1 MWNTYIASAA
11 ASRNV
16 RLSAGVRGVSY
27 VGGRGVRV
35 RGRGIEGTDASRI
48 AHAYTRS
55 PNRAEKALTSRR
67 GLFNFS

>member
-1 MWNTYIASAA
+1 MWNTYIASA
-11 ASRNV
+11 SRNV
-16 RLSAGVRGVSY
+16 RLSAAFRTLEEG
-27 VGGRGVRV
+27 GVRV

>member
-1 MWNTYIASAA
+1 MPLPLAMFVCPPVYAA
-11 ASRNV
+11 FRT
-16 RLSAGVRGVSY
+16 LEEE
-27 VGGRGVRV
+27 GVRV

>member
-1 MWNTYIASAA
+1 MPLPLAMFVCPPVYAA
-11 ASRNV
+11 FRT
-16 RLSAGVRGVSY
+16 LEEG
-27 VGGRGVRV
+27 GVRV

>member
-27 VGGRGVRV
+27 VGGRGGTCSRAGDRGDRCISHRSRV
-35 RGRGIEGTDASRI
+35 HSFAEQGGESVDIPPGIVQ
-48 AHAYTRS
+48 
-55 PNRAEKALTSRR
+55 
-67 GLFNFS
+67 F